1 MNDEEQQPRYPRD
14 KDELL
19 RDLTLV
25 GRLKDIR
32 DQAALRERLAPRWWE
47 ALIGILQFAAALGLL
62 ASIVQHEY
70 FRSDPYGRLTVFWG
84 VLMILSLVM
93 GFEFV
98 IFRMH
103 NLRRANEI
111 LVRQIEDLSRR
122 IDAIENEKEHATGDV
137 NSNSE

>member
-111 LVRQIEDLSRR
+111 LVRQVEDLSRR
-122 IDAIENEKEHATGDV
+122 IDAIENEKEHAAGEDSKTK
-137 NSNSE
+137 